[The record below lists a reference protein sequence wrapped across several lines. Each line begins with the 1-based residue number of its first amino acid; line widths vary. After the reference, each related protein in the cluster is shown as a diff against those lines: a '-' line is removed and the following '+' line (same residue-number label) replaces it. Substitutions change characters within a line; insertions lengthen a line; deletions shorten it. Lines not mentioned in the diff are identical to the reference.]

1 MTLPTTPGR
10 TPAIYK
16 PASAPTSDPAHGAAF
31 IFLHGLGD
39 AAEGL
44 ESKQLEALL
53 QSIAPNKETDIADQF
68 QQNSK
73 LPWMHWVF
81 PNAQQNNEVRATAWY
96 RPTQW
101 SDRPELQEPEDEKGM
116 LESVAYVESLID
128 ACVAKGIPPQRIV
141 LGGFSQGCAMAL
153 LTDLTSS
160 KYAGHL
166 AGIVGLMGYLPLC
179 DRLPDLRA
187 KSGLPA
193 QHGDVPVFLARG
205 TKDQMI
211 PKRIYD
217 HSLKAMNMAGV
228 SSSSLESK
236 EYEGIGHELNGAV
249 LKDLSEFLG
258 RVVPDLGSF

>member
-16 PASAPTSDPAHGAAF
+16 PAAVPPPDPAHGAAF

-39 AAEGL
+39 SAEGL
-44 ESKQLEALL
+44 A
-53 QSIAPNKETDIADQF
+53 DVADQF

-81 PNAQQNNEVRATAWY
+81 PNAMENKEVRATAWY
-96 RPTQW
+96 QPTQF

-116 LESVAYVESLID
+116 LDSVAYVESLID
-128 ACVAKGIPPQRIV
+128 ACVSKGIPPQRIV

-187 KSGLPA
+187 QSRSASNPWPRSCFPGQRQTRPARSEESVRSDFEGVAHGWRVGVLIGSQGVRGPGTLIEWRCAQGSQRLLGQSGA
-193 QHGDVPVFLARG
+193 GSWFL
-205 TKDQMI
+205 
-211 PKRIYD
+211 
-217 HSLKAMNMAGV
+217 
-228 SSSSLESK
+228 
-236 EYEGIGHELNGAV
+236 
-249 LKDLSEFLG
+249 LG
-258 RVVPDLGSF
+258 G